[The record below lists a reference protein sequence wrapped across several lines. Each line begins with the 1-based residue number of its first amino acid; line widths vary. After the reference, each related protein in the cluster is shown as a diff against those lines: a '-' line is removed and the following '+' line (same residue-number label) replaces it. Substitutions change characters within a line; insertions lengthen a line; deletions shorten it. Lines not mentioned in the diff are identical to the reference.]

1 MKRFRYPGK
10 LRILTLMLA
19 LCLFVG
25 CSQKEDQ
32 KEDVPQGPPRDNTP
46 QVLTP
51 AADGTVT
58 YGDDSVVID
67 ASHTADGYVMVK
79 YTGTCELVKVL
90 FTLPDQ
96 TVYKYT
102 LSLTGGYDVLPLT
115 GGDGTY
121 QLDIMEHVVDDQYA
135 TAFTQSLDVA
145 LSDEFLPF
153 LYPNQYVWFTGDSK
167 AVAKASSLAEECYSD
182 LEVVQNIY
190 HYVTENIIYDKEKA
204 ASVKSGYL
212 PHVDETLETE
222 KGICFDYASLMT
234 SMFRSQGIPT
244 RLEIG
249 YTQELKHA
257 WISTYL
263 DEIGW
268 VDNIIHFDGES
279 WELMDPTLAASNGAK
294 DLKKYIGDGS
304 NYTLQYSY

>member
-1 MKRFRYPGK
+1 MDRCKYRGK
-10 LRILTLMLA
+10 YRITILLLA

-25 CSQKEDQ
+25 CSHKEKQ
-32 KEDVPQGPPRDNTP
+32 TESQPEGPPRDNTP
-46 QVLTP
+46 QILTP
-51 AADGTVT
+51 VANGTVT

-67 ASHTADGYVMVK
+67 ASHTSDGYVMVK

-90 FTLPDQ
+90 LTLPDQ

-102 LSLTGGYDVLPLT
+102 LSLNGDYDVFPLP

-121 QLDIMEHVVDDQYA
+121 QVDIMEHVVDDQYA
-135 TAFTQSLDVA
+135 TAFSQPLEVT
-145 LSDEFLPF
+145 LSDEFSPF
-153 LYPNQYVWFTGDSK
+153 LYPNQYVRFTADSL
-167 AVAKASSLAEECYSD
+167 AVAKAASLAENCYSD
-182 LEVVQNIY
+182 LEVVEKIY
-190 HYVTENIIYDKEKA
+190 DFVIGDVKYDKEKA
-204 ASVKSGYL
+204 DNVKSGYL
-212 PHVDETLETE
+212 PDVDETLETK

-234 SMFRSQGIPT
+234 TMFRSQGIPT
-244 RLEIG
+244 KLEIG

-268 VDNIIHFDGES
+268 VDNIIHFDGKS